1 MDTSAIGR
9 FHSTVAILPGESM
22 DVPAGGL
29 SRFLRQN
36 LRFKVFLVAIS
47 ILEDRWATRTRTS
60 ITTRDL
66 HEARVDPGLI
76 SVSKYYAARVR
87 QNEFRHNYSRHN
99 TPTQASW
106 MFYLI
111 GVLLYAVGFDG
122 DDAPD
127 VQGVNV
133 FDLAVSQAEFFLK
146 ECAETVALFRVS
158 KQALFLDYEEYDP
171 HRTVEAIF
179 VSRQPPR
186 NFKRITV
193 NDAAVLDFSTEA
205 INSPVWT
212 DAQRVVEA
220 TLVALSRVDGALL
233 VETDSE
239 GKVIGV
245 QKESVEGLL
254 ADMVD
259 SPPERGHQA
268 DCLQGGSGNHFC
280 RSASPT
286 LCADEEACGREL
298 SEWSVRIHA
307 AMSNVYRLPRLA
319 LDSNFYGIEEACK
332 LVNEYAL
339 DTALRFEPGS
349 DSRDKLDDVMER
361 YIRPSIHLLDCA
373 LRPAN
378 TGWLRRHELTMIELI
393 VVHDAISNI
402 MGFLA
407 ISFTRRWRGT
417 SQRRLQRRAA
427 NIRCLQWWLP
437 SRTRTPKRTGG
448 RLRARNQMASTP
460 SPPTTPVG
468 IAHLIG
474 SPAGRALA
482 TRVEEACR
490 MIQPLEVSDQE
501 YAEHTT
507 RMVQHSIRKLMEL
520 V

>member
-9 FHSTVAILPGESM
+9 FHSTVAVLPGESM

-36 LRFKVFLVAIS
+36 LRFKVFLVAIL

-66 HEARVDPGLI
+66 HEARVCVRIIVDHMVRTSFLLLEG
-76 SVSKYYAARVR
+76 SVAYLRFEVLCS
-87 QNEFRHNYSRHN
+87 NFSRHN

-133 FDLAVSQAEFFLK
+133 FNLAVSQAEFFLK
-146 ECAETVALFRVS
+146 ECAETVALFRIS
-158 KQALFLDYEEYDP
+158 KQAIFLDYEEYDP
-171 HRTVEAIF
+171 HHTVEPIF
-179 VSRQPPR
+179 VLRQPLR
-186 NFKRITV
+186 NFQRIAV
-193 NDAAVLDFSTEA
+193 NDAVVLDFSTNE

-212 DAQRVVEA
+212 DAQCVVEA
-220 TLVALSRVDGALL
+220 TLVALSRVDSALL

-268 DCLQGGSGNHFC
+268 DCLQGGSRSYFC

-298 SEWSVRIHA
+298 SEWSVA
-307 AMSNVYRLPRLA
+307 
-319 LDSNFYGIEEACK
+319 
-332 LVNEYAL
+332 
-339 DTALRFEPGS
+339 
-349 DSRDKLDDVMER
+349 
-361 YIRPSIHLLDCA
+361 
-373 LRPAN
+373 
-378 TGWLRRHELTMIELI
+378 RHSSSEM
-393 VVHDAISNI
+393 
-402 MGFLA
+402 
-407 ISFTRRWRGT
+407 R
-417 SQRRLQRRAA
+417 
-427 NIRCLQWWLP
+427 
-437 SRTRTPKRTGG
+437 
-448 RLRARNQMASTP
+448 
-460 SPPTTPVG
+460 
-468 IAHLIG
+468 
-474 SPAGRALA
+474 
-482 TRVEEACR
+482 ACR
-490 MIQPLEVSDQE
+490 PFP
-501 YAEHTT
+501 
-507 RMVQHSIRKLMEL
+507 
-520 V
+520 

>member
-1 MDTSAIGR
+1 MKRACAYALLLTIWFVYS
-9 FHSTVAILPGESM
+9 SSC
-22 DVPAGGL
+22 
-29 SRFLRQN
+29 LR
-36 LRFKVFLVAIS
+36 
-47 ILEDRWATRTRTS
+47 
-60 ITTRDL
+60 
-66 HEARVDPGLI
+66 DPGLI

-87 QNEFRHNYSRHN
+87 QNEFRQNYSRHN

-298 SEWSVRIHA
+298 SEWSV
-307 AMSNVYRLPRLA
+307 V
-319 LDSNFYGIEEACK
+319 
-332 LVNEYAL
+332 
-339 DTALRFEPGS
+339 
-349 DSRDKLDDVMER
+349 
-361 YIRPSIHLLDCA
+361 
-373 LRPAN
+373 
-378 TGWLRRHELTMIELI
+378 RH
-393 VVHDAISNI
+393 S
-402 MGFLA
+402 
-407 ISFTRRWRGT
+407 
-417 SQRRLQRRAA
+417 
-427 NIRCLQWWLP
+427 
-437 SRTRTPKRTGG
+437 
-448 RLRARNQMASTP
+448 ASEM
-460 SPPTTPVG
+460 
-468 IAHLIG
+468 
-474 SPAGRALA
+474 R
-482 TRVEEACR
+482 ACR
-490 MIQPLEVSDQE
+490 PFP
-501 YAEHTT
+501 
-507 RMVQHSIRKLMEL
+507 
-520 V
+520 

>member
-9 FHSTVAILPGESM
+9 FHSTVAVLPGESM

-66 HEARVDPGLI
+66 HEARVCVRIIVDHM
-76 SVSKYYAARVR
+76 YYAARVR
-87 QNEFRHNYSRHN
+87 QNEFRQNFSRHN

-133 FDLAVSQAEFFLK
+133 FNLAVSQAEFFLK
-146 ECAETVALFRVS
+146 ECAETIALFRVS
-158 KQALFLDYEEYDP
+158 KQAIFLDYEEYDP
-171 HRTVEAIF
+171 HHTVKPIF

-186 NFKRITV
+186 NFQRIAV
-193 NDAAVLDFSTEA
+193 NDAVVLDFSTNE

-254 ADMVD
+254 TDM
-259 SPPERGHQA
+259 
-268 DCLQGGSGNHFC
+268 GGVEVTF
-280 RSASPT
+280 AEALAL
-286 LCADEEACGREL
+286 LCAR
-298 SEWSVRIHA
+298 
-307 AMSNVYRLPRLA
+307 M
-319 LDSNFYGIEEACK
+319 K
-332 LVNEYAL
+332 
-339 DTALRFEPGS
+339 
-349 DSRDKLDDVMER
+349 K
-361 YIRPSIHLLDCA
+361 
-373 LRPAN
+373 
-378 TGWLRRHELTMIELI
+378 
-393 VVHDAISNI
+393 
-402 MGFLA
+402 
-407 ISFTRRWRGT
+407 
-417 SQRRLQRRAA
+417 RAA
-427 NIRCLQWWLP
+427 ESSP
-437 SRTRTPKRTGG
+437 SG
-448 RLRARNQMASTP
+448 AS
-460 SPPTTPVG
+460 
-468 IAHLIG
+468 
-474 SPAGRALA
+474 
-482 TRVEEACR
+482 
-490 MIQPLEVSDQE
+490 
-501 YAEHTT
+501 
-507 RMVQHSIRKLMEL
+507 
-520 V
+520 